1 MKAMK
6 DNPLLKLKTLG
17 QSIWLDFIRRA
28 MLASGELRQ
37 LIRADGLSG
46 VTSNPAIFEKVIDS
60 NHDYDDA
67 IRALTLVGTSVEEIY
82 QALAVTDIQHAADLF
97 RPVYD
102 QMAGRDGFVS
112 LEVSPHLAH
121 DTIGTIAEARQLW
134 AAVGRPNVMIKVPA
148 TREGL
153 PAIQQ
158 LISEGI
164 NVNITLLFSLPRYRQ
179 VAEAYL
185 AGLEARARRGQPL
198 ARVASLASFFLSRMD
213 VLVDPILEQ
222 KMQTGGR
229 EAKFAATLY
238 GQVAIASAKVAYQAY
253 KNIFN
258 GERFRKLAVQGAVSQ
273 WLLWASTSTKNPAY
287 PDVKYVEPLIGP
299 ETINTMPLETLNAY
313 RDHGHPAARL
323 EEKVAEAYAVLDKLS
338 EVGIDLEQVT
348 QQLEDEG
355 VQKFIQ
361 PLDRLLA
368 MLEKERMTVL
378 SELLFNH

>member
-1 MKAMK
+1 
-6 DNPLLKLKTLG
+6 
-17 QSIWLDFIRRA
+17 
-28 MLASGELRQ
+28 MLSSDELRQ
-37 LIRADGLSG
+37 LIEAEGLGG
-46 VTSNPAIFEKVIDS
+46 VTSNPAIFEKVIDHS
-60 NHDYDDA
+60 HDYDEA
-67 IRALTLVGTSVEEIY
+67 IRALALDGTSVEEIY
-82 QALAVTDIQHAADLF
+82 QALTVTDIQQAADLF
-97 RPVYD
+97 RPVYE

-121 DTIGTIAEARQLW
+121 DAIGTSAEARRLW
-134 AAVGRPNVMIKVPA
+134 AAVDRPNVMIKVPA

-185 AGLEARARRGQPL
+185 AGLEARAGRGQPL
-198 ARVASLASFFLSRMD
+198 ARVASVASFFLSRID
-213 VLVDPILEQ
+213 VLVDPILQQ

-229 EAKFAATLY
+229 EAKIAATLY
-238 GQVAIASAKVAYQAY
+238 GQVAIASAKLAYQIY
-253 KNIFN
+253 KDIFK
-258 GERFRKLAVQGAVSQ
+258 GERFHKLAVQGAGPQ
-273 WLLWASTSTKNPAY
+273 RLLWASTSTKNPAY

-299 ETINTMPLETLNAY
+299 ETINTMPFETLNAY

-361 PLDRLLA
+361 PFDRLLDT
-368 MLEKERMTVL
+368 LEKERMAVL